1 MLLVGAT
8 TRWTRV
14 NQAAAEPFWNG
25 QGRIIACIWHGR
37 FTQMHKLWRFGRGA
51 PKAKMLISSRAR
63 AASSSTPP
71 KRWGRDVIR
80 GSSAKK
86 GVQKGSLEAMRAM
99 ARHIETGG
107 IIAMTPDGPR
117 GPRMRAKRGTVQLAK
132 LAGAPML
139 PLAWSTSS
147 RIVFDKSWDE
157 FILPLPF
164 GRGALA
170 VWGNPIDPPSPDAN
184 AAEFEAVR
192 VKLEAEM
199 NRIALEADRIAG
211 VPPIQPAPAPAA
223 DAVEP
228 EAAPAT

>member
-1 MLLVGAT
+1 
-8 TRWTRV
+8 
-14 NQAAAEPFWNG
+14 
-25 QGRIIACIWHGR
+25 
-37 FTQMHKLWRFGRGA
+37 MHKLWRFGRGA
-51 PKAKMLISSRAR
+51 PKAKMLISQSREGGVVVH
-63 AASSSTPP
+63 AAQTV
-71 KRWGRDVIR
+71 GADVIR

-86 GVQKGSLEAMRAM
+86 GVQKGGLEAMRAM

-147 RIVFDKSWDE
+147 RIVFDKSWDK

-164 GRGALA
+164 GRGAL